1 MSTRGFVSPVLS
13 WSEKEFQA
21 QVVETA
27 KTLGWL
33 VYHTHDSR
41 RSEPGF
47 PDLVMVHERKGIVLY
62 RELKTQT
69 GTTSSDQKKWLGV
82 LSAVGSDAG
91 VWRPEDWVSRRI
103 QSELSGGARA

>member
-1 MSTRGFVSPVLS
+1 MSTDVYVSPVLK
-13 WSEKEFQA
+13 WSEKEFQS
-21 QVVETA
+21 QVVEAA
-27 KTLGWL
+27 KALGWL

-47 PDLVMVHERKGIVLY
+47 PDLVMVHERKKLVMY

-69 GTTSSDQKKWLGV
+69 GKTTPDQKKWLGV

-91 VWRPEDWVSRRI
+91 VWRPEDWLSRRI
-103 QSELSGGARA
+103 QSELSGGTRA